1 MTRNQECFANFIERE
16 IKPADPEPEGER
28 VAPVAILSYEIDV
41 SKRPWLKIAEYTSL
55 TGSLLGTIASALSG
69 QVAYAAT
76 PLTLALSLN
85 LINRQQ
91 LQQQTQEYASGAIA
105 QAHQA
110 LDSLQ
115 SQVQTLPIQTENLGS
130 SIRSTIAHL
139 QAQLHAINLHPLK
152 GNIALLQAQVNELKQ
167 QQETLSTLT
176 PFDPTVLEQRLSTLE
191 KESQSVFIPHF
202 IAEVKQFQSDRVATE
217 AAIAELAQQ
226 LDTLSLRFEQL
237 PVLSESE
244 LTRAEAAVTHL
255 APLGSVS
262 DQLVQLQS
270 DLRSLQEQL
279 PSVER
284 LQQEVEQLGQHVQ
297 IVANLS
303 AEMEEFRQQHANA
316 EQLNH
321 LSQQVEAM
329 QTLQATIVHRE
340 SLPTLSATDWHEL
353 HGAIASE
360 VQTSVQN
367 WATQANQHL
376 AQIRPYNHQLVF
388 DRADSRAALVEALK
402 RTQQRLIL
410 VSPWLTRHSM
420 DAQVLWELT
429 SILENRGCIEIGW
442 GCFADIEVSEPM
454 SLSRQEFLAAAAEKN
469 QGWKYE
475 VLPDLEQLELDY
487 PEQFRLKLLGTHEQF
502 LVCDRLFALMG
513 SHDLLSGNANSA
525 ERALG
530 LRTDDPRIITT
541 LIDRFD
547 LAPNWEKQAIA
558 PSA

>member
-1 MTRNQECFANFIERE
+1 
-16 IKPADPEPEGER
+16 
-28 VAPVAILSYEIDV
+28 V
-41 SKRPWLKIAEYTSL
+41 SKQSWLKIAEYTSL
-55 TGSLLGTIASALSG
+55 AGSLLGTIASALSG
-69 QVAYAAT
+69 QVAYAAA

-85 LINRQQ
+85 LLNRKQ

-139 QAQLHAINLHPLK
+139 QAQLHEIDLHPLK

-167 QQETLSTLT
+167 QQEALSTLD
-176 PFDPTVLEQRLSTLE
+176 PFDPTELEQRLAILE
-191 KESQSVFIPHF
+191 KENQSVFLPHL
-202 IAEVKQFQSDRVATE
+202 IAEVKQFQSDKAATE
-217 AAIAELAQQ
+217 TAIAELARQ

-244 LTRAEAAVTHL
+244 LTRAEAAVDRL

-279 PSVER
+279 PSIEM
-284 LQQEVEQLGQHVQ
+284 LQQDVEQLGQHVQ
-297 IVANLS
+297 IIANLG
-303 AEMEEFRQQHANA
+303 AEVEEFKQQCANA

-321 LSQQVEAM
+321 LSEQVKAIQE
-329 QTLQATIVHRE
+329 LQGTIVHRE
-340 SLPTLSATDWHEL
+340 SLPTLYTTDWQEL
-353 HGAIASE
+353 QGAIASQ
-360 VQTSVQN
+360 VQASVQN
-367 WATQANQHL
+367 WATQANRHL
-376 AQIRPYNHQLVF
+376 AHIRPYDHQLIF
-388 DRADSRAALVEALK
+388 DRADSRAALVEALEG
-402 RTQQRLIL
+402 TQQRLIL
-410 VSPWLTRHSM
+410 VSPWLTRFSM

-429 SILENRGCIEIGW
+429 SILENQGCIEIGW
-442 GCFADIEVSEPM
+442 GCFADIELPEPTF
-454 SLSRQEFLAAAAEKN
+454 LSRQEFLAAAAEKN

-487 PEQFRLKLLGTHEQF
+487 PEQFRLKLLGTREQF
-502 LVCDRLFALMG
+502 LVCDRLFALIG
-513 SHDLLSGNANSA
+513 SHDLLSGYANSA
-525 ERALG
+525 ERELG
-530 LRTDDPRIITT
+530 LRTDDPRVITT

-547 LAPNWEKQAIA
+547 RATNWEKQAIA